1 MPCDVSIL
9 QTFLRKLYGEVF
21 SQLAK
26 YGLECIQQTMLEHLT
41 PLNMGGEVWLFPSGD
56 HFDLAWVH

>member
-1 MPCDVSIL
+1 MG
-9 QTFLRKLYGEVF
+9 KMF

-26 YGLECIQQTMLEHLT
+26 YGFECIQQTMLEHLT